1 MSDLTP
7 TINPLPDAALAAVP
21 ATGQPD
27 MAASGCPTCGQEW
40 FAGAPALPYAALPS
54 RALVYAIGRLEARF
68 VSRGAEREFAQV
80 SGEDPSAVLRTRDL
94 KEVLEDPDNRYLA
107 RQLCWVFQGPFA
119 DSCVVAPRD
128 SSDLD
133 LLIAT
138 LAPSGD
144 RPLVQ
149 VLVGSQTLGFV
160 DPACA
165 RLRLLVVDVEQLLS
179 FTMDEF
185 LAELPPP
192 EGEENRD
199 AFRETARRLFA
210 HLTQRA
216 GNTGVSDEHR
226 ALNYLA
232 LRYPAVYHLT
242 FTAQREGKALI
253 GVDAGVTSMGERR
266 MARLRL
272 AFRDARSHVVERYLC
287 EVDVTDVLP
296 FVARSLTPTFD

>member
-1 MSDLTP
+1 MSDVTP
-7 TINPLPDAALAAVP
+7 TVYPLPDAALAGASP
-21 ATGQPD
+21 SGRPG
-27 MAASGCPTCGQEW
+27 MAASDCPTCGQ
-40 FAGAPALPYAALPS
+40 ARSADAPAFPFASLPS
-54 RALVYAIGRLEARF
+54 RAFVYAVGRLDARF
-68 VSRGAEREFAQV
+68 ASLGAEREFAQI
-80 SGEDPSAVLRTRDL
+80 SGGDPAAVLRTRDL
-94 KEVLEDPDNRYLA
+94 KEVLEDRENRYLA
-107 RQLCWVFQGPFA
+107 WQLCWVFQGPFA
-119 DSCVVAPRD
+119 DCCVVAPRD
-128 SSDLD
+128 NSDLD

-138 LAPSGD
+138 LAPRND

-149 VLVGSQTLGFV
+149 VIVGSQTPGFV

-165 RLRLLVVDVEQLLS
+165 RLGLLVDAEQILS

-185 LAELPPP
+185 LDELPPP

-199 AFRETARRLFA
+199 AFRETARHLFA

-242 FTAQREGKALI
+242 FTAQREGKSLI
-253 GVDAGVTSMGERR
+253 GVDAGVTAMGERH

-272 AFRDARSHVVERYLC
+272 AFRDARTHVVDRYLC

-296 FVARSLTPTFD
+296 FVARPLTPTFD